1 MKKVLSISLA
11 LLTSILIL
19 SACGKKNVD
28 DHKTISA
35 PKPTLSDALNT
46 SGISL
51 EKYDQIKYTNQ
62 QLNGGD
68 SNKKIISIL
77 GKPTSSKQTKLTNND
92 PATQYTWQMGGSA
105 QLQYIFAIIYKD
117 KVLSKGFQQNTNSKI
132 VSKAKIKALNNS
144 MTFKEVKAKLGAPL
158 SEQVS
163 DGVAF
168 MTYQTD
174 KNNHACNLT
183 FSNDKLSKTE
193 FVTLSSN

>member
-1 MKKVLSISLA
+1 MKKFLSLSLS
-11 LLTSILIL
+11 LLTSFLLL
-19 SACGKKNVD
+19 SACGKKNTD
-28 DHKTISA
+28 ESKTISA

-51 EKYDQIKYTNQ
+51 EKYNQIKYTSQ
-62 QLNGGD
+62 QLTGGD
-68 SNKKIISIL
+68 STKKIMSIL
-77 GKPTSSKQTKLTNND
+77 GKPSSSKQTKLTNNN
-92 PATQYTWQMGGSA
+92 PATQYTWQMGSNA

-117 KVLSKGFQQNTNSKI
+117 KVLSKGFQQNSNAKI
-132 VSKAKIKALNNS
+132 ISKARLKSLSQS
-144 MTFKEVKAKLGAPL
+144 MTFKEVKDKLGAPL

-183 FSNDKLSKTE
+183 FNNNKLSKTA
-193 FVTLSSN
+193 FVSLNDN